1 MLSIFGNKLIWPFQN
16 ASYLVLVKDTWHTEW
31 LCEGMECWSPGDL
44 PGGDV
49 RDDETKLQQQ
59 VIELQKD
66 NKQVISMK
74 NTH

>member
-1 MLSIFGNKLIWPFQN
+1 
-16 ASYLVLVKDTWHTEW
+16 
-31 LCEGMECWSPGDL
+31 MECWSPGDL

-66 NKQVISMK
+66 KKQVISMK